1 MVWCY
6 FEFIWKLLIEYCWLV
21 FEGDDRS
28 FWNAGSLSF
37 WFLPS
42 LSLSKASSFWFFWNI
57 RLVVSI
63 IALASSIE
71 ISIFPTSV
79 PKRWISDAVM
89 YPFWSRSI
97 NLNACWVKL
106 IERLFLC
113 DRAGCYAH
121 THNPA
126 DSERMQ
132 QFRNNVL
139 KEVSKQANWEW
150 GRDPIQCFILRMAI
164 RTVAMIVSKVWSFN
178 PSWSLS
184 SICFADSFSSTQVKA
199 SFLL

>member
-1 MVWCY
+1 MQSSCDGVWCY
-6 FEFIWKLLIEYCWLV
+6 FEFIWKLFIEYCWLV

-71 ISIFPTSV
+71 MLTSSRMSLSIFPTSV

-132 QFRNNVL
+132 RFRNRCID
-139 KEVSKQANWEW
+139 KSKQTS
-150 GRDPIQCFILRMAI
+150 QLRVGM
-164 RTVAMIVSKVWSFN
+164 RSHTMFYFEN
-178 PSWSLS
+178 GNTYRG
-184 SICFADSFSSTQVKA
+184 DDR
-199 SFLL
+199 